1 MNPWIV
7 ISLIAAAVVFLID
20 YLLRRK
26 KWTENTKTEKV
37 SLIVNMVSVGVYCFL
52 SALGMLW
59 GIVGNTP
66 ETAFGDVLYEAT
78 LMLAGVYFIVAII
91 ATVGSFIL
99 RKTGKTKASIWINI
113 IALAY
118 GVVVMLVNYLAGIL
132 L

>member
-7 ISLIAAAVVFLID
+7 IALIGAGLVFLVD

-26 KWTENTKTEKV
+26 KWKDNTKAEKS
-37 SLIVNMVSVGVYCFL
+37 SLIVHMVSVGLYCFL

-59 GIVGNTP
+59 GLAGGGP
-66 ETAFGDVLYEAT
+66 ETAFGEVLYEVT
-78 LMLAGVYFIVAII
+78 LTLAGCYFIVAII

-99 RKTGKTKASIWINI
+99 RKIGKTKASLWING

-118 GVVVMLVNYLAGIL
+118 CVVVMLVNYLTGEL

>member
-7 ISLIAAAVVFLID
+7 IALIGAGLVFLVD

-26 KWTENTKTEKV
+26 KWKDNTKAEKS
-37 SLIVNMVSVGVYCFL
+37 SLIVHMVSVGLHCFL

-59 GIVGNTP
+59 GLAGGGP
-66 ETAFGDVLYEAT
+66 ETSFGEVLYNVT
-78 LMLAGVYFIVAII
+78 LTLAGCYFIVAII

-99 RKTGKTKASIWINI
+99 RKIGKTKASIWING

-118 GVVVMLVNYLAGIL
+118 AVIVMLLNYLTGIL

>member
-7 ISLIAAAVVFLID
+7 ISLIAATVVFLID

-59 GIVGNTP
+59 GI
-66 ETAFGDVLYEAT
+66 
-78 LMLAGVYFIVAII
+78 
-91 ATVGSFIL
+91 
-99 RKTGKTKASIWINI
+99 
-113 IALAY
+113 
-118 GVVVMLVNYLAGIL
+118 AGIL

>member
-7 ISLIAAAVVFLID
+7 IAVIAAGIVFLID
-20 YLLRRK
+20 YVLRRK
-26 KWTENTKTEKV
+26 KWKDNTKAEKT
-37 SLIVNMVSVGVYCFL
+37 SLIVHMVSIGLYCFL

-59 GIVGNTP
+59 GIAGNTP